1 MQASS
6 TRVIPAKQALSP
18 GPAPSAPPVMSRE
31 SRGQAPTY
39 GYHGCRGAVG
49 LLAGPPRRPATRPKE
64 MGSMEWLNLLM
75 RWLHLVSV
83 AVLIGSAAFM
93 VVVLRPALADRTRES
108 RRDFFL
114 SLKIRLKMLVPRLHC
129 RDPGFRSLQHP
140 PGLEDRP
147 GAQPGGLPD
156 QGFAGPGGPGARHR
170 GLCRAFS
177 PVPTRSPRE
186 AAG

>member
-1 MQASS
+1 
-6 TRVIPAKQALSP
+6 
-18 GPAPSAPPVMSRE
+18 
-31 SRGQAPTY
+31 
-39 GYHGCRGAVG
+39 
-49 LLAGPPRRPATRPKE
+49 
-64 MGSMEWLNLLM
+64 MEWLNLLM

-93 VVVLRPALADRTRES
+93 VVVLRPALADAGPRES

-114 SLKIRLKMLVPRLHC
+114 SLKIRLKMLVHGSIAGILVS
-129 RDPGFRSLQHP
+129 GLYKHP

-147 GAQPGGLPD
+147 GAQPGRLPD

-177 PVPTRSPRE
+177 RFRPALPAE